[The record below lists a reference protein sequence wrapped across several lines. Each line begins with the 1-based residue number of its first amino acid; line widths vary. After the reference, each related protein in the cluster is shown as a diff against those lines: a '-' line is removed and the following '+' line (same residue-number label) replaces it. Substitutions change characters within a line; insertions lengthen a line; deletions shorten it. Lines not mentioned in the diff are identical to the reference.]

1 MVCRYRPHDMEL
13 FTEILDKI
21 GPAVDITSAEVLTY

>member
-1 MVCRYRPHDMEL
+1 MEL

>member
-1 MVCRYRPHDMEL
+1 MEL
-13 FTEILDKI
+13 LTEILDKI